1 MPVLATLEHEFSSDG
16 LSVATIC
23 LGSSAI
29 EARQALQRADADL
42 LVLVD
47 EDAETVRPY
56 QVGGTPTTY
65 LIDGEGVIV
74 MSSPGYGAGT
84 GNELRARIERAL
96 EE

>member
-1 MPVLATLEHEFSSDG
+1 MPVLAALEHEFSSNG

-23 LGSSAI
+23 LESSAK
-29 EARQALQRADADL
+29 EARQALQQADADL
-42 LVLVD
+42 LVLID
-47 EDAETVRPY
+47 EDAETVWPY

-74 MSSPGYGAGT
+74 MSSTGYAAGT
-84 GNELRARIERAL
+84 ENKLRAGIERAL